1 MTSSILW
8 YATRGA
14 GIVSLL
20 LFTGVVALGI
30 ATSVRWQR
38 PTWPRFLT
46 AELHRSIALLAVA
59 FLALHIVTA
68 VVDPFT
74 SLGWLT
80 TVLPFSA
87 PYRRLW
93 LGLGVVAF
101 DLLLAIVATSLL
113 RARLGHR
120 SWRAVHWLAY
130 ASWPI
135 ALAHGL
141 GTGTDAF
148 SIWMDALDLG
158 CIATVATAVAWRLMA
173 AGDRQAVADAIQTAR
188 PERPI
193 RTWIAAAGGPTG
205 QTVRSGGSD
214 RRAGEPRRVTSH
226 LSDPHRAPRRGAH
239 LEEA

>member
-1 MTSSILW
+1 MTTSILW

-20 LFTGVVALGI
+20 FFTGVVALGI

-38 PTWPRFLT
+38 PSWPRFLT
-46 AELHRSIALLAVA
+46 AELHRNVALLAVV

-80 TVLPFSA
+80 AVVPFSA
-87 PYRRLW
+87 AYRRLW
-93 LGLGVVAF
+93 LALGVVAF

-120 SWRAVHWLAY
+120 AWRAVHWLAY

-148 SIWMDALDLG
+148 SLWMDALDLA
-158 CIATVATAVAWRLMA
+158 CIAVVATAAVWRLMA
-173 AGDRQAVADAIQTAR
+173 ELDRRAVAAAIPTAR
-188 PERPI
+188 PERPL
-193 RTWIAAAGGPTG
+193 RTR
-205 QTVRSGGSD
+205 V
-214 RRAGEPRRVTSH
+214 AGEPRVLGPADRR
-226 LSDPHRAPRRGAH
+226 SDRPGDRRQDLRPHESRRAARGAH